1 VAAHERIIEKS
12 EPSDTDEDESDSSGS
27 PWEVSSDSEVEYPSK
42 GKLPRQKPNRPV
54 PEPVKPTLVDPI
66 SFIIDCLW
74 RLPIRSPAPIDRM
87 KKKYMAETTAYLP
100 FDIMYV
106 RDKFPDLNETVTT
119 RLAKMISRRRQLIKY
134 RKDHT
139 DSLKEKE
146 VIVIDTPHSKHGHL
160 SRPTEGDIASESA
173 PSSKGP
179 SQRTELTKATTL
191 KINAPLVSISPAI
204 GLYTP
209 SVSDFA
215 SSTASEQTANAIT
228 IRLPNR
234 PRSNE
239 GRLLDN
245 FICPYCSTAQII
257 TSERRWK

>member
-1 VAAHERIIEKS
+1 
-12 EPSDTDEDESDSSGS
+12 
-27 PWEVSSDSEVEYPSK
+27 
-42 GKLPRQKPNRPV
+42 
-54 PEPVKPTLVDPI
+54 
-66 SFIIDCLW
+66 
-74 RLPIRSPAPIDRM
+74 M
-87 KKKYMAETTAYLP
+87 KKKYIAESTAYLP

-106 RDKFPDLNETVTT
+106 RDKFPDLNEIVTT

-139 DSLKEKE
+139 DALKEKE
-146 VIVIDTPHSKHGHL
+146 VTVVETPQFEHGHL
-160 SRPTEGDIASESA
+160 SRPTEGDIVSESA

-191 KINAPLVSISPAI
+191 KINTQMVPNLPAI

-215 SSTASEQTANAIT
+215 SSMASEQTANAIT

-234 PRSNE
+234 PRTNE

-245 FICPYCSTAQII
+245 FICPYCSTAQFI